1 MLLINLAAE
10 GKKVVRLKGGDPFV
24 FGRRGEVAEAL
35 AEADIDFEVVP
46 APTSAVAALAYA
58 GIPVTDISWF
68 REGYAAAAT
77 GG

>member
-1 MLLINLAAE
+1 
-10 GKKVVRLKGGDPFV
+10 V
-24 FGRRGEVAEAL
+24 FGRGGEE